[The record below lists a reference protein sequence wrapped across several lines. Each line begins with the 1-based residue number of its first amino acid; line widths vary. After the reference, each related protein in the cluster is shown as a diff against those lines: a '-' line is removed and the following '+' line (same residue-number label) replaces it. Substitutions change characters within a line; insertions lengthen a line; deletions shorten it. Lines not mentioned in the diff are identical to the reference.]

1 MLSRIEKALQIAKGK
16 RAKPDS
22 PPGFP
27 GHAVPA
33 ERSQPRFPGALPPI
47 WRVPYNRNPNFTG
60 REKELTFLR
69 EQLASGAHAAL
80 TQAISGLGGVGKTQL
95 ALEYTYR
102 HAGDYDLVW
111 WIRSEEP
118 ATLAA
123 DIADLA
129 APLGLPQ
136 AEIAEQE
143 LKVQAVRQKL
153 GQMTDW
159 LLVFDNAGNP
169 KDISP
174 YLPQGNTGHIIITS
188 RNDVWQRLAQK
199 VPIKIFDRGESIE
212 FLIKR
217 TGQEDE
223 AGANQLAEELGD
235 LPLALEQAGAY
246 MEETGRELSDYLEL
260 FRARRNDLLKL
271 QPAPVDYH
279 ATVLTTWDLSM
290 QQVSKESSEAISL
303 LNLFSFLSPDDIP
316 RMLLAER
323 NDRLPEPIA
332 QAISDPLLQ
341 DKAVSSLKRYSLVEL
356 LGDAF
361 SVHRLV
367 QAVVREHLPAAQQ
380 ESFCKAAVELV
391 SAAMPTDTSDPRSWP
406 ICGRLAPHALAVWV
420 HAEDLKVADEATAG
434 ILNNFGVYFVHIAEY
449 QNAKP
454 LLEQALEIH
463 RKVLGEEHPDTATK
477 PQQPGRSAASDGR
490 LRGGAA
496 LL

>member
-1 MLSRIEKALQIAKGK
+1 M
-16 RAKPDS
+16 
-22 PPGFP
+22 
-27 GHAVPA
+27 
-33 ERSQPRFPGALPPI
+33 
-47 WRVPYNRNPNFTG
+47 
-60 REKELTFLR
+60 
-69 EQLASGAHAAL
+69 
-80 TQAISGLGGVGKTQL
+80 
-95 ALEYTYR
+95 
-102 HAGDYDLVW
+102 
-111 WIRSEEP
+111 
-118 ATLAA
+118 
-123 DIADLA
+123 
-129 APLGLPQ
+129 
-136 AEIAEQE
+136 
-143 LKVQAVRQKL
+143 
-153 GQMTDW
+153 
-159 LLVFDNAGNP
+159 
-169 KDISP
+169 
-174 YLPQGNTGHIIITS
+174 
-188 RNDVWQRLAQK
+188 WQRLAHK

-212 FLIKR
+212 FLVKR

-223 AGANQLAEELGD
+223 AGANQLADELGD

-246 MEETGRELSDYLEL
+246 IEETGREFLDYLEL

-290 QQVSKESSEAISL
+290 QQVNKESSEAIYL

-406 ICGRLAPHALAVWV
+406 TCGRLAPHALAVWV

-434 ILNNFGVYFVHIAEY
+434 ILNNFGLYFVYIAEY
-449 QNAKP
+449 QKAKP
-454 LLEQALEIH
+454 LLEQALEIR
-463 RKVLGEEHPDTATK
+463 RKVLGEEHPDTA
-477 PQQPGRSAASDGR
+477 QSLNNMGF
-490 LRGGAA
+490 
-496 LL
+496 LLQAMGD